1 MSVNLVIKS
10 AKQQKRINILYSYQP
25 TNMMIIKTTLILS
38 ILLYSSL
45 SKVMPMPAS
54 DAAIASEVQPII
66 QERIPVDGEEPVV
79 RANMIQ
85 VPKVPIVPIV
95 PIKPPKIPIIIP
107 NFGMIS
113 FKPFPQSPAGQTIWS
128 VITPKYKLKNVAATP
143 VLLPIKE
150 ASPIF

>member
-1 MSVNLVIKS
+1 
-10 AKQQKRINILYSYQP
+10 
-25 TNMMIIKTTLILS
+25 MMIIKTTLILS

-66 QERIPVDGEEPVV
+66 QDRIPVEGEEPVV

-85 VPKVPIVPIV
+85 VPKV

-128 VITPKYKLKNVAATP
+128 VITPKYRLKNVAATP
-143 VLLPIKE
+143 VLSPIKE